1 MALLSYDPI
10 KAFFILFKRK
20 RWEKEQQIRK
30 DIEEKFAAYAKKAEF
45 DNNILRQQLSD
56 LKQRLDTSTTTIV
69 SLESKIR
76 EQNKSDTDIP
86 QLLRQVRLAAEE
98 DMKKHQAETER
109 KHNDSVIHIL
119 NKTFNVTNK
128 RNCH

>member
-30 DIEEKFAAYAKKAEF
+30 DIEEKFAAYVKKAEF

-109 KHNDSVIHIL
+109 KHNDSVIYIL
-119 NKTFNVTNK
+119 
-128 RNCH
+128 